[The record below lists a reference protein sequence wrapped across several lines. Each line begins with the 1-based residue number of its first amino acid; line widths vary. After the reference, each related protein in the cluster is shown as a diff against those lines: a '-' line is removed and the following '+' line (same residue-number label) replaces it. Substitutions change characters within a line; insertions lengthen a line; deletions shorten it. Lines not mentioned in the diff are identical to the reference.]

1 MVDSSLVPSSKWN
14 TEVRNVAVGDIVL
27 LKKESKI
34 LSRYTLGKITKT
46 EAGSDGKVRR
56 VVVEYT
62 NPAAGL
68 NMKNT
73 DRKETERNVHNV
85 VVIVPV
91 EEQFPSVP

>member
-1 MVDSSLVPSSKWN
+1 M
-14 TEVRNVAVGDIVL
+14 
-27 LKKESKI
+27 
-34 LSRYTLGKITKT
+34 
-46 EAGSDGKVRR
+46 
-56 VVVEYT
+56 VEYT

-91 EEQFPSVP
+91 EVQFPSVP